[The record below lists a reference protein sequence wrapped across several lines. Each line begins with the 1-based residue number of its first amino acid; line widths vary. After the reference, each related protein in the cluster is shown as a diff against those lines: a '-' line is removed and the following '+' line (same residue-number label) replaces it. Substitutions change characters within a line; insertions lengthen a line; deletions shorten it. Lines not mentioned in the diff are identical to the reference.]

1 MEEDHLNEHLPTTI
15 SESKSIKRGKSI
27 LKNGKGSRNGNI
39 NDNKSTSMESTHSN
53 KNINFLSSL
62 SISDS
67 DLSMTI
73 HDFPNAEEYQ
83 KYKAQKKLIM
93 KKFSKKW
100 KEVKNQLN
108 LKDSKSIITM
118 DTSTTGSFQPTAT
131 SIISSSSSSSLSLAD
146 TDTASEITKNNV
158 VFLNDENSE
167 SQKTV
172 QKNKK
177 KKIKDDIL
185 NKSYHDQDTTSG
197 SHIYS
202 YQINSNKSID
212 NDVNNNNN
220 NNNDNNNENSLAMQE
235 TIIITNATTTAT
247 TAPSTVST
255 TADSKMESI
264 GTIISTNSNEPLS
277 SSSSQIHSQ
286 SQSQSQL
293 QSQSI
298 YRGKDTI
305 NIIQTYKDD
314 QPIINMHIKTEPSLK
329 STKETNDTNNTKT
342 SSSEVYSRLTTQ
354 IKELSQES
362 KNKDD
367 KIQQL
372 YQQLQKERTHSELL
386 KSKFQKLQKAVSRT
400 NEKNQHNIQQFMLK
414 SDEYLYQTEKEY
426 LKKIREL
433 ELELYKERLYNKSMN
448 NASTYQINKL
458 NEALE
463 LTTQEYKKNSSELN
477 KKHNNQIEALHQEF
491 NELKKKIETDKEKRD
506 DTNIDLIFKVL
517 NEKNTY
523 ANNYIKKLM
532 NKIKK

>member
-1 MEEDHLNEHLPTTI
+1 M
-15 SESKSIKRGKSI
+15 
-27 LKNGKGSRNGNI
+27 
-39 NDNKSTSMESTHSN
+39 
-53 KNINFLSSL
+53 
-62 SISDS
+62 
-67 DLSMTI
+67 
-73 HDFPNAEEYQ
+73 
-83 KYKAQKKLIM
+83 
-93 KKFSKKW
+93 
-100 KEVKNQLN
+100 
-108 LKDSKSIITM
+108 
-118 DTSTTGSFQPTAT
+118 
-131 SIISSSSSSSLSLAD
+131 
-146 TDTASEITKNNV
+146 
-158 VFLNDENSE
+158 
-167 SQKTV
+167 
-172 QKNKK
+172 
-177 KKIKDDIL
+177 
-185 NKSYHDQDTTSG
+185 
-197 SHIYS
+197 
-202 YQINSNKSID
+202 
-212 NDVNNNNN
+212 
-220 NNNDNNNENSLAMQE
+220 
-235 TIIITNATTTAT
+235 
-247 TAPSTVST
+247 
-255 TADSKMESI
+255 
-264 GTIISTNSNEPLS
+264 
-277 SSSSQIHSQ
+277 
-286 SQSQSQL
+286 